1 MLRCWSVLVPLK
13 LAAGFEDV
21 RTLERLAMRPLQIE
35 SASVLTC
42 TGVG

>member
-1 MLRCWSVLVPLK
+1 VPLK

-21 RTLERLAMRPLQIE
+21 RTSLERLAMRPLQIE